1 VNTDEFLA
9 QLRDEVVSADER
21 HRAVAE
27 APTTPTPIGSP
38 ARRSRLR
45 WLGAAAVLV
54 LVAGAGVVLR
64 PAPVA
69 AGVEVL
75 ADADGLTIR
84 LTDLQTR
91 PDEVETAA
99 SDAGLD
105 VTVTE
110 VPVGPSQ
117 VGRFV
122 GLSATGGSDQIQIT
136 EGTSET
142 GFTAFRL
149 PRGFDHSIDL
159 RIGRAA
165 EPGEELAVTSDATA
179 EGEILECR
187 ELIGLPLSDALE
199 IAKDAGASPVRVNVL
214 DEGRWLSPREF
225 DDYGDLIVEWASA
238 AAGNEVQLFTTFTPQ
253 TPAATNPPPENC

>member
-1 VNTDEFLA
+1 MNTDEFLA
-9 QLRDEVVSADER
+9 QLRDEVVAADER
-21 HRAVAE
+21 HRAADAAPP
-27 APTTPTPIGSP
+27 APTGTP
-38 ARRSRLR
+38 ARRSRIR
-45 WLGAAAVLV
+45 WLGAAAVLL
-54 LVAGAGVVLR
+54 LVAGAIVTLR

-69 AGVEVL
+69 AGVEVI

-91 PDEVETAA
+91 PDEVEEAA
-99 SDAGLD
+99 RDVGLE
-105 VTVTE
+105 VTVDE
-110 VPVGPSQ
+110 VAVGPSQ

-122 GLSATGGSDQIQIT
+122 GLSATGGSDQIQLT

-142 GFTAFRL
+142 GYTAFRL
-149 PRGFDHSIDL
+149 PRGFEHSIVL
-159 RIGRAA
+159 RMGRAA

-187 ELIGLPLSDALE
+187 QLIGLPLSDALE

-214 DEGRWLSPREF
+214 DEGRWLSPSEF

-238 AAGNEVQLFTTFTPQ
+238 AAGDEVRLFTTFTPQ